1 MHHPATVDE
10 LRALLA
16 TRANLRVLG
25 TRHTFTAIG
34 DADELVSLAGLPSA
48 VAVDTA
54 GATVACGAATTYG
67 ELAPALDAH
76 GLALPALA
84 SLPHISVA
92 GAIATATHGSGDAHG
107 NLATAVV
114 ALELVTSEGDV
125 VALRRGDT
133 AFPGAVVHLGALGAV
148 TRVTLATQPAVPV
161 TQRVFE
167 GMPWDALLEHLD
179 AIFAAGDSVS
189 VFTRWGADVDQV
201 WVKRLGADTPAPE
214 LFGARAA
221 IVDRHP
227 ILELDPAN
235 CTAQL
240 GRPGPWWDRLP
251 HFRLDSRPSAGEELQ
266 SEYFVGRADAR
277 AAIAAVRAI
286 GERLRPLLLVS
297 ELRTIAGDDLWM
309 SPHHGTRLA
318 RHPLHVAARPG
329 RRRRGPARLEDALA
343 PFGARPHWGKVFAAP
358 PPRPERAGD
367 FERLAAELDPRG
379 AVPQRLVGGVAARG
393 EPPRGHGVQRVKLA
407 TRRSSSVAR
416 PASSTVDAAICCVEA
431 LDSCADAE
439 TCSVAA
445 PASAATVATP
455 TVASEMRSMQELTSP
470 IEEERPSK
478 AGRVSA
484 TVRSLT
490 RSACCAVCAGLREA
504 RRAAADPRPGA
515 ST

>member
-1 MHHPATVDE
+1 MPTALTNWAGSHTYRAARVHHPATVDE

-16 TRANLRVLG
+16 SARNLRVLG

-48 VAVDTA
+48 VAVDPA

-67 ELAPALDAH
+67 ELAPVLEAH

-114 ALELVTSEGDV
+114 ELELVTSEGDV
-125 VALRRGDT
+125 VAVRRGDA

-148 TRVTLATQPAVPV
+148 TRVTLATQPAVPL

-201 WVKRLGADTPAPE
+201 WVKRRGADTPAPE
-214 LFGARAA
+214 FFGARAA

-286 GERLRPLLLVS
+286 GGRLRPLLLVS

-309 SPHHGTRLA
+309 SPHHTRDSLGI
-318 RHPLHVAARPG
+318 HFTW
-329 RRRRGPARLEDALA
+329 RRDPAGVGAVLPAVEDALA

-379 AVPQRLVGGVAARG
+379 LFRNAWWEAWRQG
-393 EPPRGHGVQRVKLA
+393 ESPL
-407 TRRSSSVAR
+407 
-416 PASSTVDAAICCVEA
+416 
-431 LDSCADAE
+431 
-439 TCSVAA
+439 
-445 PASAATVATP
+445 AATGF
-455 TVASEMRSMQELTSP
+455 S
-470 IEEERPSK
+470 
-478 AGRVSA
+478 G
-484 TVRSLT
+484 
-490 RSACCAVCAGLREA
+490 
-504 RRAAADPRPGA
+504 
-515 ST
+515 

>member
-1 MHHPATVDE
+1 VALTNWAGSHTYRAARVHSPASLRE

-16 TRANLRVLG
+16 GATDLRVLG

-34 DADELVSLAGLPSA
+34 DADELVSLTGLPGA
-48 VAVDTA
+48 IEVDAAA
-54 GATVACGAATTYG
+54 GTVACGGATTYG
-67 ELAPALDAH
+67 ELAPLLDAH
-76 GLALPALA
+76 GLALPTLA

-125 VALRRGDT
+125 VALCRGDD

-148 TRVTLATQPAVPV
+148 TGVTLAAQPAVPV

-167 GMPWDALLEHLD
+167 RMPWEALLEHLD

-201 WVKRLGADTPAPE
+201 WVKRRGADTPAPE

-221 IVDRHP
+221 TVERHP
-227 ILELDPAN
+227 IIELDPAN

-277 AAIAAVRAI
+277 AAIGAVRAL
-286 GERLRPLLLVS
+286 GEHLRPVLLVS
-297 ELRTIAGDDLWM
+297 DLRTIAADDLWM
-309 SPHHGTRLA
+309 SPHHGRDSLGIHFTWR
-318 RHPLHVAARPG
+318 RDPEGVAAVL
-329 RRRRGPARLEDALA
+329 PAVENALA

-358 PPRPERAGD
+358 PPRPEHADD

-379 AVPQRLVGGVAARG
+379 VF
-393 EPPRGHGVQRVKLA
+393 
-407 TRRSSSVAR
+407 
-416 PASSTVDAAICCVEA
+416 
-431 LDSCADAE
+431 
-439 TCSVAA
+439 
-445 PASAATVATP
+445 
-455 TVASEMRSMQELTSP
+455 
-470 IEEERPSK
+470 
-478 AGRVSA
+478 
-484 TVRSLT
+484 
-490 RSACCAVCAGLREA
+490 
-504 RRAAADPRPGA
+504 RAAWWDFAVV
-515 ST
+515 STRT